1 MVQWRFDRFLNYTDD
16 SRSQVS
22 IEELIMALVRDV
34 SAAVSDGYQAALM
47 LVFGVFFKVLYLLA
61 TMVAIEL
68 LKGGDITPSPII
80 AVMSLP
86 FFIALFL
93 RHRQKKSF
101 TLREMQFET
110 ENLCINH
117 VLKSVMNYQL
127 IADYDRRTF
136 TLQNFESKIQ
146 DNNVATSKYNANST
160 NSLYFAPWLTTLLV
174 GGYLLYGGIQVVDGV
189 LDLASFLSTIS
200 IFRSLGSEFQVAYQQ
215 ALKITAAYASIA
227 QLTIYLNLPVDVPQ
241 RLKMTRARRKLGR
254 ELRAEKLAHLESN
267 STALPPDHV
276 PVDVLPIRMSN
287 VHFKYEKPVDM
298 EAEAR
303 AAAVAKESES
313 GSSYDLPSLQGL
325 KRLISVNFES
335 AASIEGASLQP
346 ESDSAENHAHE
357 SKDIETGTDLSI
369 VKNTPGKAMHRPSL
383 WKKLASNVKEITD
396 GPDETEGELEG
407 IEFELEQ
414 GKMVAVIGP
423 PSQGKATILRLLAG
437 QIFPDLS
444 IQADG
449 SVPQLFVPPHLRV
462 VQIQEN
468 PMVLGPEE
476 SIFDNLI
483 FGVKQSPNMDLAAL
497 ETRARAIMEKLDF
510 NKVLLEKRF
519 MEKGFLGVDGAR
531 ITRGDRQL
539 IALGRAFVMNPEVII
554 AHKPTAL
561 LDDLHTTKVL
571 EMFREFTD
579 KRGVFMPE
587 NEPLIRRRK
596 RTAIFTAKSAS
607 VASLSH
613 VVYKVRL

>member
-1 MVQWRFDRFLNYTDD
+1 
-16 SRSQVS
+16 
-22 IEELIMALVRDV
+22 MALVRDV
-34 SAAVSDGYQAALM
+34 SAAVSDGYQAALT
-47 LVFGVFFKVLYLLA
+47 LVFGVFFKIVYLLA

-68 LKGGDITPSPII
+68 LKGSDITPSPII
-80 AVMSLP
+80 AVMSMP
-86 FFIALFL
+86 FFIAMFL
-93 RHRQKKSF
+93 RRRQKKSF

-136 TLQNFESKIQ
+136 ALQNFESKIH
-146 DNNVATSKYNANST
+146 DNNVATAKYNANST

-200 IFRSLGSEFQVAYQQ
+200 IFRSLGSEFQVAYQL

-241 RLKMTRARRKLGR
+241 RLNMTRARRKLGR
-254 ELRAEKLAHLESN
+254 ELRAEKLAKLENDIS
-267 STALPPDHV
+267 ALSPDDV

-303 AAAVAKESES
+303 AAALAKESASES
-313 GSSYDLPSLQGL
+313 SFDLPSFQSF
-325 KRLISVNFES
+325 KRLMSGNLGS
-335 AASIEGASLQP
+335 PTPEGSSLQP
-346 ESDSAENHAHE
+346 ESKSNQADTSV
-357 SKDIETGTDLSI
+357 SKDIETGTEVAA
-369 VKNTPGKAMHRPSL
+369 VKITPKVAVRRPSL
-383 WKKLASNVKEITD
+383 WKKLSANVKEITD
-396 GPDETEGELEG
+396 GPNETEGELEG

-414 GKMVAVIGP
+414 GKMVAVVGP

-444 IQADG
+444 VQAG
-449 SVPQLFVPPHLRV
+449 GAIPQLFVPPHLRI

-510 NKVLLEKRF
+510 NRVLLEKRF
-519 MEKGFLGVDGAR
+519 MEKGFLGLDGSR

-561 LDDLHTTKVL
+561 LDDSHTSKVL

-579 KRGVFMPE
+579 NRGVLMPDD
-587 NEPLIRRRK
+587 EPLIRRRK
-596 RTAIFTAKSAS
+596 RTAIFTAKNAS
-607 VASLSH
+607 IASLSH
-613 VVYKVRL
+613 VVYKVLLMPLFREIHTALI